1 MGTFFL
7 IKKRS
12 IYYGTATFYSTATCY
27 SPQTNLAH
35 GSLMIDKGDVRAIR
49 AEISYKEM
57 ADTLCNAVLTDF
69 RHQVI
74 QPLNWLCLNTLD
86 DP

>member
-1 MGTFFL
+1 
-7 IKKRS
+7 
-12 IYYGTATFYSTATCY
+12 
-27 SPQTNLAH
+27 
-35 GSLMIDKGDVRAIR
+35 MIDKGDVRAIR